1 MAKKMTGPQWQQ
13 SAGMFIAG
21 QEHVDEMDLTVI
33 AMEQKYGVGRLRLL
47 VPIELR
53 EKFDRQDFKFQRALY
68 DASDPEE
75 LKVEC
80 QRMIKA
86 WHAVDKAAGASGK
99 PQLDPAVLEVALG
112 DGRALA
118 IVRTAFEAHRVA
130 KGRAMAVV
138 TVEEVARLFEASEP
152 LVTLLAAFPGARVTG
167 VRKTVDS
174 PVRALEGCGKGL
186 DDEIP
191 F

>member
-1 MAKKMTGPQWQQ
+1 MD
-13 SAGMFIAG
+13 
-21 QEHVDEMDLTVI
+21 EVDVVALQVE
-33 AMEQKYGVGRLRLL
+33 ERWGVGRARLL
-47 VPIELR
+47 VEPELR

-130 KGRAMAVV
+130 KGRAIAVV

-174 PVRALEGCGKGL
+174 PLRALEGCGKGL